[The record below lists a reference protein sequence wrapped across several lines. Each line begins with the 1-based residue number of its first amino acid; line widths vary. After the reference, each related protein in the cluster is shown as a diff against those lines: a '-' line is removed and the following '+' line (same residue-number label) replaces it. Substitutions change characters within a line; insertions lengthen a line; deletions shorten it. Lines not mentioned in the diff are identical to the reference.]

1 MKEKLCIGV
10 LVFVWAFAQMP
21 SLRAQ
26 DLPPGFKTYYN
37 LGMDMRLS
45 KRWTARVKQLYGFE
59 TDSSYYLKLLLN
71 TVSAEY
77 RPTKRTRLE
86 VAYRP
91 MYFKGKTRFLWYHRI
106 SLKGSHF
113 WKLHNYQWKNSLTA
127 EWFFPQLSKYE
138 YRFIWTSRF
147 YGPAVLPWKGKP
159 YLQGQLYYYLN
170 GKPLKYYD
178 ANGDWVVTQ
187 SPNDFH
193 RYRIS
198 LGARFKPT
206 RSLRLSIYY
215 TLQREFNTGLRENR
229 DINVP
234 NRSGSKIRYAFN
246 DYSVL
251 GLSLTFK
258 LDLRK

>member
-1 MKEKLCIGV
+1 MKKFALIFS
-10 LVFVWAFAQMP
+10 LALFWAFAQMP
-21 SLRAQ
+21 SLQAQ

-59 TDSSYYLKLLLN
+59 IDSSYYLKLLLN
-71 TVSAEY
+71 TASFEY
-77 RPTKRTRLE
+77 RPSKNTRVE

-91 MYFKGKTRFLWYHRI
+91 MYFRGNTRFLWYHRI
-106 SLKGSHF
+106 SLKASQRLRLDKF
-113 WKLHNYQWKNSLTA
+113 SWKNSLTA
-127 EWFFPQLSKYE
+127 EWFFPIQPKYE
-138 YRFIWTSRF
+138 YRFILASRL
-147 YGPAVLPWKGKP
+147 YGPSVLPWKGKP

-178 ANGDWVVTQ
+178 ENGDWVVTQ

-198 LGARFKPT
+198 IGARFRPT

-215 TLQREFNTGLRENR
+215 TLQREFNTGLTQNR